1 MRRSVFPAFFCLLLC
16 AASGSAETFEQ
27 LAARATSARDAND
40 IPRALAAYRQAL
52 QVKPDWAEGWW
63 FLGTLAYDA
72 DQYQQGRDAF
82 AHFVKLD
89 ANAAPGWSLLGLC
102 EFETGEPS
110 AALEHIQRGLRL
122 SAGSQNDMEEVLRFH
137 EAMLLT
143 RTGLFDQALGK
154 YIWFARRGI
163 HNPQLLVAIG
173 MAALRQPLLPKDL
186 TGDGPDAA
194 AAAGAAAYAWMGSN
208 FHDADESF
216 RVLLARFPSVPNVHY
231 FYASYLLPS
240 RPELAMAELR
250 RELEVNPG
258 SADARAMIALA
269 FLRHDDPASG
279 FPYAK
284 RAAQDGPSTPMA
296 QYIYGL
302 LLSRQGD
309 VYEALGPLETA
320 ARLDPANIEYHM
332 ALATAYS
339 RAGRSAAA
347 RSERLRTL
355 TLAQEDSPRAR

>member
-1 MRRSVFPAFFCLLLC
+1 MSRSVFPAFFCLLLC

-216 RVLLARFPSVPNVHY
+216 RVLGANGAATEGLYAVGPLTRGAVWEAVAVPDLRVHTATVARTMLADLKRKGE
-231 FYASYLLPS
+231 A
-240 RPELAMAELR
+240 
-250 RELEVNPG
+250 
-258 SADARAMIALA
+258 ADGP
-269 FLRHDDPASG
+269 PASPVG
-279 FPYAK
+279 
-284 RAAQDGPSTPMA
+284 AAGEDRGP
-296 QYIYGL
+296 
-302 LLSRQGD
+302 
-309 VYEALGPLETA
+309 
-320 ARLDPANIEYHM
+320 
-332 ALATAYS
+332 
-339 RAGRSAAA
+339 
-347 RSERLRTL
+347 
-355 TLAQEDSPRAR
+355 